1 MNQRNSINKDKNLLL
16 ELKIENNI
24 LWIIKI

>member
-1 MNQRNSINKDKNLLL
+1 MNKRNSINKDKNLLL